1 LQIIW
6 LFLALLHAMM
16 MDTMFCCWLIYTC
29 QQLIHLKEIMK
40 PLMELSASLDTLV
53 PHSAELFRAV
63 SATANNPIPSGDYNA
78 SNYLATILK
87 TGFMKTNYVESI
99 F

>member
-1 LQIIW
+1 
-6 LFLALLHAMM
+6 MM

-29 QQLIHLKEIMK
+29 EQLIHLKEIMK

-63 SATANNPIPSGDYNA
+63 SSTANNPIPSGDYSA
-78 SNYLATILK
+78 RNYISTVLK
-87 TGFMKTNYVESI
+87 TGFMKTISLKVLLMNIVDS
-99 F
+99 